1 MTCPRKETITNTI
14 LGVPYSS
21 ITMMYPQNPIGVS
34 KNRGP

>member
-21 ITMMYPQNPIGVS
+21 ITMMYP
-34 KNRGP
+34 KTL